1 MADLFAAAGE
11 ERRRALAPLADRMRP
26 RSIDEVVG
34 QATALGPGAPLRG
47 LLAEGRLVSLILWGP
62 PGSGKTTLARL
73 AADATGAAFVPL
85 SAVNAGV
92 KDVRALIAN
101 AREDLAMSG
110 TRTLCFLDEIHRFN
124 KSQQDALLPAV
135 EDGSI
140 VLIGATTE
148 NPSFE
153 VNAALRSRCI
163 VVVLDRLA
171 ADDIRT
177 ICDRALADETRGL
190 GGQQVELTDDGATA
204 LALNANGDAR
214 TALVWLEACAAAA
227 APDPADGVRRITPE
241 VVGAVLQK
249 PNLLYDRAGEEHF
262 NIISALHK
270 SVRGSDPD
278 AALYWLA
285 RMLVAGEEPL
295 YIARRVVRMASEDI
309 GLADPRALQIA
320 VAAFQAVHFLGMP
333 EGDCALAEAVV
344 YLAVAPKSNRL
355 YAGLKA
361 AKRDVHEKE
370 ALPVP
375 MHIRNAVTDL
385 MQEQGYG
392 QGYQYEHDLP
402 DAVGTQSFLP
412 DNLEGTR
419 YYEPSDQGSEAK
431 IAAQL
436 DRWKHLREQ
445 RRRST
450 GEE

>member
-1 MADLFAAAGE
+1 MTGMELFAEGGE
-11 ERRRALAPLADRMRP
+11 ERRKALAPLADRMRP
-26 RSIDEVVG
+26 QSIDDLVG
-34 QATALGPGAPLRG
+34 QKKALGPGSPLRG
-47 LLAEGRLVSLILWGP
+47 LLAEGRLVSLVLWGP

-73 AADATGAAFVPL
+73 AAESTGATFVSL

-92 KDVRALIAN
+92 KDLRALIAN

-163 VVVLDRLA
+163 VVVLDRLDP
-171 ADDIRT
+171 DDIRT
-177 ICDRALADETRGL
+177 ICERALSDSERGL
-190 GGQQVELTDDGATA
+190 GGQKIALTDAGATA
-204 LALNANGDAR
+204 LTLNANGDAR

-227 APDPADGVRRITPE
+227 APGDDGVRHITPE

-295 YIARRVVRMASEDI
+295 YIARRVVRLASEDI

-320 VAAFQAVHFLGMP
+320 VAAFQAVHLLGMP

-344 YLAVAPKSNRL
+344 YLAVAPKSNRI
-355 YAGLKA
+355 YIGLKA
-361 AKRDVHEKE
+361 AKRDVNDKE

-385 MQEQGYG
+385 MTEQGYG
-392 QGYQYEHDLP
+392 DGYQYEHDLP
-402 DAVGTQSFLP
+402 GAVGQQSFLP
-412 DNLEGTR
+412 DNVAGTR
-419 YYEPSDQGSEAK
+419 YYEPSDQGSEVK
-431 IAAQL
+431 IAEQL
-436 DRWKHLREQ
+436 ARWTHLRGSQ
-445 RRRST
+445 RPRK
-450 GEE
+450 